1 MAIDVKLPE
10 LGEGVTE
17 GELVKW
23 LVKPGD
29 VVKPDQ
35 TIAEI
40 MTDKATVEVP
50 SPVAGTV
57 KELKF
62 KPGQVV
68 KVESVLITLDGAGA
82 APQAQAAKP
91 TTALAAPAPTVATSA
106 KSVEVKLP
114 ELGEGVTEG
123 ELIKWTVNVGDTVKA
138 DQTIAEIMTDKATVE
153 VPSPVAG
160 TVTALKFKKGDVIKV
175 ENVLL
180 TLSSSAGA
188 SAAAPASAAPASAA
202 PASAAPASAAP
213 ASAAPAATSSAVA
226 ASAHSGVV
234 NNAPTQ
240 AYTKSSQAPI
250 AAMNVTSSGG
260 IFPPVADSKV
270 LATPATRRL
279 AREMGV
285 DLNVMSGSGLAGR
298 VTRDDVMGAKGGSAA
313 VSTSN
318 GIGATSAGASSMN
331 FPKPAF
337 NSTNAAM
344 EERVD
349 LIGIRKKIAQN
360 LQMSKSIIPHFT
372 LMDEADVSQ
381 LVTLRESLKDFAEKN
396 GTKIT
401 YLPFVMKALIATI
414 REFPQFNASID
425 DAASQIVYKKYFNI
439 GFAADTPN
447 GLVVP
452 VIKNADQKSILEISK
467 EIIDLSKRARDNK
480 LKPDEMKG
488 ASITI
493 TNIGSVGGT
502 YATPIIN
509 HPEVAILG
517 MYKISDKPVPSTDG
531 GFKFIKSMNYT
542 VTCDHRLI
550 DGAVAANFLKS
561 FFGKI
566 QNPGVLMMGM
576 S

>member
-1 MAIDVKLPE
+1 MATDIKLPE

-17 GELVKW
+17 GELIKWTVK
-23 LVKPGD
+23 VGD
-29 VVKPDQ
+29 NVKPDQ
-35 TIAEI
+35 TVAEI

-50 SPVAGTV
+50 SPVAGVV
-57 KELKF
+57 KELMF
-62 KPGQVV
+62 KPGQII
-68 KVESVLITLDGAGA
+68 KVENVILKLDGSTTVS
-82 APQAQAAKP
+82 AQSTPVATAAK
-91 TTALAAPAPTVATSA
+91 TTVTNNPAPIAVASSA
-106 KSVEVKLP
+106 TTNVKLP

-123 ELIKWTVNVGDTVKA
+123 ELIKWTVNIGDAVKA
-138 DQTIAEIMTDKATVE
+138 DQTVAEIMTDKATVE
-153 VPSPVAG
+153 VPSPVSG
-160 TVTALKFKKGDVIKV
+160 IVKELKFKKGEIIKV
-175 ENVLL
+175 ENVILV
-180 TLSSSAGA
+180 LSGA
-188 SAAAPASAAPASAA
+188 SASTAHATSAPAV
-202 PASAAPASAAP
+202 
-213 ASAAPAATSSAVA
+213 TT
-226 ASAHSGVV
+226 
-234 NNAPTQ
+234 TQ
-240 AYTKSSQAPI
+240 AQTQKVAPSQAM
-250 AAMNVTSSGG
+250 AMNASTAG
-260 IFPPVADSKV
+260 IYPPVADSKV

-285 DLNVMSGSGLAGR
+285 DINVMSGSGLAGR
-298 VTRDDVMGAKGGSAA
+298 VTREDVISSKGTAAISAHGA
-313 VSTSN
+313 
-318 GIGATSAGASSMN
+318 GATSAGAALPMN
-331 FPKPAF
+331 FPKPTY
-337 NSTNAAM
+337 NSTNAQL

-372 LMDEADVSQ
+372 LMDEADVTQ
-381 LVTLRESLKDFAEKN
+381 LVALRESLKDFAEKN
-396 GTKIT
+396 ATKIT
-401 YLPFVMKALIATI
+401 YLPFVVKALIATI
-414 REFPQFNASID
+414 KEYPMFNASID

-467 EIIDLSKRARDNK
+467 EIIDLSKRARDGK

-517 MYKISDKPVPSTDG
+517 MYKISDKPILKDG
-531 GFKFIKSMNYT
+531 KIDFIKSMNYT

-550 DGAVAANFLKS
+550 DGAVAANFLKA
-561 FFGKI
+561 FFTKI